1 LKFPV
6 SWRWDKFDS
15 FSCINLSWNLYPLAQ
30 SYAIRS
36 DFMRAKNA
44 RIFFILNFFFLFSQV
59 DGGQKNLNQI
69 KRQLEQNRLARR
81 VVEISFLLALGQI

>member
-1 LKFPV
+1 
-6 SWRWDKFDS
+6 
-15 FSCINLSWNLYPLAQ
+15 
-30 SYAIRS
+30 
-36 DFMRAKNA
+36 MRAKNA